1 MRNKHN
7 ITKCFSVLLSVMTLL
22 LLFGGCTPANTEET
36 AREEIELN
44 SEDITIGV
52 TSDNPVGDIID
63 ERYPKAQIFFVNN
76 NTDGFAAL
84 AAGNVDAFV
93 EQRVT
98 YDCAIASGV
107 TGIHIHPDSP
117 IGEPG
122 IVAGVVSNNT
132 KIPNAKKL
140 ADDFLT
146 EMEESGILDDIYRR
160 WVVEHDYTMPEI
172 TPAENPKFTIRV
184 GTSCLAEPYTFFVG
198 GEPSGYDIEL
208 SYRFAAWAGADV
220 EFYEFD
226 WNTIVEACVT
236 GKVDYVFSNLYIT
249 PERSESVEVTKTYLT
264 FDSVVIVRDTEE
276 TAAGGGFFSS
286 IKESFQK
293 TFIREARWKLLLN
306 GLWTTARITLL
317 AAFFGTL
324 LGLLLC
330 IAERSRFRGLHKVIS
345 VFNRIISGTP
355 VLVVMMIVYF
365 VIFAHTGISAEIA
378 GTLTFSVM
386 FAVTVSGV
394 LTTGINAVGS
404 GQWEAAEALGL
415 KRRKAFTHVIMPQA
429 MRIILPIYKGEF
441 VAMMK
446 LTSIV
451 GYISIIDL
459 TKAGDIIRS
468 RTFDAFFPLIVI
480 AAIYF
485 CLSQLIFAALNKIE
499 IKFDPSK
506 RAHSLPKDVK
516 TGSVSHADAV
526 SRTERNREEIIRLE
540 HVKKVYDITTVPLT
554 DVNASVKRG
563 EVITV
568 IGPSGTGKSTLLRML
583 NRLEEQTEG
592 KIFVFGQDTES
603 KDTDMSLI
611 RQRMG
616 MVFQSFNLFD
626 HLSVIENIML
636 APVLLKKMTR
646 QQAFDKGMQLLETVG
661 LAERAANY
669 PYELSGGQK
678 QRVAIARA
686 LAMEPELILFDEP
699 TSALDPGMVGE
710 VLAVIKKL
718 STQGLTMMI
727 ITHEMQFARD
737 VSTRIF
743 YMDQG
748 VIYEDGTPE
757 KIFDA
762 PERNRTRAFVN
773 KLKTLHIEIESK
785 KYDFI
790 GTTED
795 LRKFAQKNYLSKRRS
810 DNLVRCFEEVCAQPI
825 IPEDENESKLHI
837 IAEYDEKNDVLSI
850 QFIRDGERFDPVG
863 DGDPLSAKLITAS
876 CETVNFKYENGR
888 NSLTLYNIK
897 Q

>member
-1 MRNKHN
+1 MRNRHN
-7 ITKCFSVLLSVMTLL
+7 TVKYFSLLLSVVTLL
-22 LLFGGCTPANTEET
+22 LLFGGCTPANAAEAAED
-36 AREEIELN
+36 EIELN
-44 SEDITIGV
+44 NEDIIIAV
-52 TSDNPVGDIID
+52 TSDNPVGDVID
-63 ERYPKAQIFFVNN
+63 ERYPKAEIFFVNN

-107 TGIHIHPDSP
+107 TGIRIHPDSP

-146 EMEESGILDDIYRR
+146 EMEDSGILDDIYRR

-172 TPAENPKFTIRV
+172 TPAENPKYTIRI
-184 GTSCLAEPYTFFVG
+184 GTSCLAEPYTFYVNG
-198 GEPSGYDIEL
+198 KPAGYDIEL
-208 SYRFAAWAGADV
+208 CYRFAAWAGADV

-264 FDSVVIVRDTEE
+264 FDSVLIVRDTAQA
-276 TAAGGGFFSS
+276 AAGGGFFGS
-286 IKESFQK
+286 IKESFEK
-293 TFIREARWKLLLN
+293 TFIREARWKLLLD
-306 GLWTTARITLL
+306 GLWTTVRITLL

-330 IAERSRFRGLHKVIS
+330 IAERSRFRVLHKVIA
-345 VFNRIISGTP
+345 VFNHIISGTP

-394 LTTGINAVGS
+394 LTTGINSVGG

-415 KRRKAFTHVIMPQA
+415 KRRKAFIHVIIPQA

-441 VAMMK
+441 VSMMK

-459 TKAGDIIRS
+459 TKVGDIIRS

-485 CLSQLIFAALNKIE
+485 CLSRLVFAVIDGIE

-506 RAHSLPKDVK
+506 RRHTLPKDVK
-516 TGSVSHADAV
+516 AGAIPPAETVAA
-526 SRTERNREEIIRLE
+526 TEHNGEEIIRFE
-540 HVKKVYDITTVPLT
+540 HVKKVYDLATPLT

-661 LAERAANY
+661 LAERAVNY

-686 LAMEPELILFDEP
+686 LAMEPEVILFDEP

-748 VIYEDGTPE
+748 VIYEDGAPE

-773 KLKTLHIEIESK
+773 KLKTLHLEIESK

-790 GTTED
+790 GMTEE
-795 LRKFAQKNYLSKRRS
+795 LRKFAQKNYLSKHRS
-810 DNLVRCFEEVCAQPI
+810 ENLVRCFEEICAQPI
-825 IPEDENESKLHI
+825 IPADETESKLHI
-837 IAEYDEKNDVLSI
+837 IAEYDEKNDGLSM
-850 QFIRDGERFDPVG
+850 QFIRDGERFDPVS
-863 DGDPLSAKLITAS
+863 DGDALSAKLIEAS
-876 CETVNFKYENGR
+876 CETVNFKYENGK
-888 NSLTLYNIK
+888 NTLTLYNIK